1 MMNKHLKAN
10 RDLWD
15 EWTLMHEGSKEY
27 DVEGF
32 IKGRQTLNP
41 IELKELGPVKGKD
54 LLHLQC
60 HFGLDTMSW
69 ARLGAKVTGV
79 DFSEKAINLARKL
92 SEKTGI
98 EAEFIQTEIYNLP
111 NVLKKKYDVIF
122 TSEGVLVW
130 LPDLKKWAQII
141 SRYLKRGGKFY
152 IRDGH
157 PFSKIFDDEI
167 KTREFKIRYP
177 YFTPEKPCH
186 FRSSQTYTESIH
198 KIEPMD
204 WYEWN
209 HGVSEILNSL
219 IKAGLRIEFFHEYT
233 YISGK
238 VLPFLIQMDDGN
250 WTLPDDMGV
259 MPLQFSLMA
268 TKI

>member
-1 MMNKHLKAN
+1 MDKHTKAN
-10 RDLWD
+10 RNLWD

-32 IKGRQTLNP
+32 LKGKQTLDS
-41 IELKELGPVKGKD
+41 IEIRELGSVEGKS

-92 SEKTGI
+92 SEQAGI
-98 EAEFIQTEIYNLP
+98 DAEFIQSDIYNLP
-111 NVLKKKYDVIF
+111 NVLSKQYDIVF

-130 LPDLKKWAQII
+130 LPDLKKWGQVI
-141 SRYLKRGGKFY
+141 SRYLKKGGKFY
-152 IRDGH
+152 IREGH

-167 KTREFKIRYP
+167 KTKEFKIRYP
-177 YFTPEKPCH
+177 YSTPDQPFH
-186 FRSSQTYTESIH
+186 FRGSETYTESTR
-198 KIEPMD
+198 KIDPMD

-209 HGVSEILNSL
+209 HSVSEIINSL
-219 IKAGLRIEFFHEYT
+219 IEAGLRIDFFNEYT

-238 VLPFLIQMDDGN
+238 VLPFLIQRSDGN
-250 WTLPDDMGV
+250 WILPEDMGEL
-259 MPLQFSLMA
+259 PLQFSLMA